1 MHVLT
6 RSRDAQRLALD
17 LGVHSAGEAYD
28 RAPEPLDSAIL
39 FAPVGD
45 LVPVALT
52 SLDRGGT
59 LAVAG
64 IHLSDV
70 PSLNYQEHL
79 FQERVLRSVTAN
91 TRRDGDELM
100 SVAARLHL
108 RVATQPYAFDKADE
122 ALRDLAADRV
132 TGAAVLTL

>member
-1 MHVLT
+1 M
-6 RSRDAQRLALD
+6 RI
-17 LGVHSAGEAYD
+17 
-28 RAPEPLDSAIL
+28 SAIL

-52 SLDRGGT
+52 SLDRGGM
-59 LAVAG
+59 LAIAG
-64 IHLSDV
+64 IHLSYV
-70 PSLNYQEHL
+70 PFLSYQEHL
-79 FQERVLRSVTAN
+79 FQERFLRSVTAN

-100 SVAARLHL
+100 SVAARLQL
-108 RVATQPYAFDKADE
+108 RVATQPYAFDRADE